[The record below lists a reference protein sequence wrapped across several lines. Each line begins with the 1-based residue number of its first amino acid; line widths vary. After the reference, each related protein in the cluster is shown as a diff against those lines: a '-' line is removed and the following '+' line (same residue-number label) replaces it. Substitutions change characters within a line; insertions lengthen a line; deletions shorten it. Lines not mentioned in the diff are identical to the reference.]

1 MSPIG
6 NVQPVVGLAA
16 APDRVT
22 LGRLRALLS
31 RFGADMAGG
40 DGPAGR
46 GIIGYDR
53 GDPAHSFAGP
63 VARVASPTRSI
74 ASVASPAGVYTPVA
88 EFQNG
93 ISADPALDPYSRL
106 LWARMRSAQQ

>member
-1 MSPIG
+1 VTIG
-6 NVQPVVGLAA
+6 NVQPTIGLSA
-16 APDRVT
+16 APDYATR
-22 LGRLRALLS
+22 GRLGSLMR
-31 RFGADMAGG
+31 RYGEDMAGG

-46 GIIGYDR
+46 GIVGYDR

-74 ASVASPAGVYTPVA
+74 AEIASAGGIYTPVA

-93 ISADPALDPYSRL
+93 VSSDPTLDPYNRL
-106 LWARMRSAQQ
+106 LYARMRSAR